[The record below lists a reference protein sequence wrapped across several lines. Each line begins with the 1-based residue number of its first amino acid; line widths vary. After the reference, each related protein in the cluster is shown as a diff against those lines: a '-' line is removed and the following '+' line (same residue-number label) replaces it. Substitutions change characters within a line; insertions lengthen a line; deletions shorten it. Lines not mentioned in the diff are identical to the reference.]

1 MLQKDYVIADHNEIN
16 SALKKINSNKYKTL
30 LVLNKYKHLVGTI
43 SDGDI
48 RRGILKYNSLKIK
61 INKIYNKKVI
71 SFKKQSDL
79 KKKDEIFFKKEIDL
93 IPYLEKKKI
102 KKIYFNIKNLQKNTI
117 KYEKLVKISSVIIA
131 GGLGKR
137 LEPYNKIFPKPL
149 MPYKNSSLLREII
162 RRFENYHINNF
173 TIITNYKSDDI
184 KKYLS
189 TLKSKAKI
197 KIIKE
202 KSRLGTSGGLAYLK
216 KQKISNNFFVINC
229 DTILN
234 VNFQKIYDFH
244 IKKKSLLT
252 IVACKKKI
260 KVPFGNCLV
269 NDNLKLKQISEKPK
283 LQFLANTGCYIF
295 NKKIL
300 KYIEKDKF
308 LDFNDLVSKLLKRK
322 IDVFVYNVAEEQWS
336 DFGTLTSFKLQ

>member
-1 MLQKDYVIADHNEIN
+1 MLQKDYVITDHNEIN

-71 SFKKQSDL
+71 SFKKQSD
-79 KKKDEIFFKKEIDL
+79 
-93 IPYLEKKKI
+93 
-102 KKIYFNIKNLQKNTI
+102 FNIKNLQKNTI
-117 KYEKLVKISSVIIA
+117 KHEKLVKISSVIIA

-260 KVPFGNCLV
+260 KVP
-269 NDNLKLKQISEKPK
+269 SEKPK